1 MTESPKNPDRW
12 TTVLKKALQWA
23 IALAAY
29 AFLIYTLC
37 TFDHYPD
44 LLRLF
49 RQTSAPHFLALTA
62 CLLLMP
68 VNLLLEAW
76 KWQTLLKTIE
86 PLTLRNAFRQVCYG
100 MAGAFVT
107 PYRIGDYPSRVLLL
121 RDKKHYLPAISM
133 AAVGSIALTAVI
145 LMLGLPAFALSFTNY
160 QALFTGDSRRYL
172 WLTMLLLGL
181 LLLLLALTP
190 VIGKRYNIKYSD
202 CGIILLQSLL
212 RYICFSLQL
221 WLILYACGVQL
232 PFMVA
237 LVSIPLYYLFVTVTP
252 NMPAADIGIRGA
264 WAVLVF
270 GQYMH
275 DVQANIIM
283 ATTCLWFINTLLPV
297 LFGAVGIRCSKSA

>member
-49 RQTSAPHFLALTA
+49 RQTSAPHFLALAA

-76 KWQTLLKTIE
+76 KWQTLLKPIE
-86 PLTLRNAFRQVCYG
+86 PTTLREAFRQVCYG

-107 PYRIGDYPSRVLLL
+107 PYRIGDYPARVLLL
-121 RDKKHYLPAISM
+121 RDKTHYLPAISM
-133 AAVGSIALTAVI
+133 AAVGSVALTAVI
-145 LMLGLPAFALSFTNY
+145 LMLGIPAFALSFTHY
-160 QALFTGDSRRYL
+160 QAFFTWNSQTYL
-172 WLTMLLLGL
+172 WLISLLLCIL
-181 LLLLLALTP
+181 LLVLALVP
-190 VIGKRYNIKYSD
+190 FMGRRYSIKYSD

-212 RYICFSLQL
+212 RYLCFSLQL
-221 WLILYACGVQL
+221 WLLLYACGVRL
-232 PFMVA
+232 PLMMA

-264 WAVLVF
+264 WAVVVF

-275 DVQANIIM
+275 DVQANLIM
-283 ATTCLWFINTLLPV
+283 ATTCLWIINTLLPV
-297 LFGAVGIRCSKSA
+297 MSGAVGVRCSKPA